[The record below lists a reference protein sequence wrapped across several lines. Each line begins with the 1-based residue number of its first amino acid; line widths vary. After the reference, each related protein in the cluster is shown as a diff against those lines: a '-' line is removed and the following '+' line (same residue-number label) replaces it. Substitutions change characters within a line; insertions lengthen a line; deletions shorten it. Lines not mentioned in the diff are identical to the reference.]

1 MKVGMKIA
9 TISFLPVCSEC
20 HQVIWRTIDC
30 IRDDM
35 ETHRTLKDEMEQKI
49 LLPHYTV
56 VPEYCPNCGSVFT
69 GISVPTTLPFDN
81 NRAH

>member
-1 MKVGMKIA
+1 MNTA

-20 HQVIWRTIDC
+20 HQVIWRTVDC

-35 ETHRTLKDEMEQKI
+35 EIRETLKDEMERKI

-56 VPEYCPNCGSVFT
+56 VPERCPNCGSIFT
-69 GISVPTTLPFDN
+69 AISVPTKLPFDN
-81 NRAH
+81 NMRIRSI